1 LDRENPHKRIIE
13 KMVEA
18 AMKEKFR
25 QLAQKYNQKFVF
37 DIWVEMAKKGGSKP
51 YASKLTW
58 KPELTIAQAL
68 DCLDNYCTSLEMQI
82 RGKHSGEKS

>member
-1 LDRENPHKRIIE
+1 LDGESPDKKIIE

-18 AMKEKFR
+18 AMKEKLR
-25 QLAQKYNQKFVF
+25 QLARKYDQKFVF
-37 DIWVEMAKKGGSKP
+37 DIWVEMTKKGGSKP
-51 YASKLTW
+51 YARRLTW

-68 DCLDNYCTSLEMQI
+68 GCLDNYCTSLEMQI